1 MPTKQDFFGTYY
13 HIHQSP
19 KYSTSA
25 RSESRQKKRDEWN
38 ECERRRID
46 IKAVNNSIPLFPQSR
61 QCCLFYIHLSVVHL
75 YEDVQLSS

>member
-13 HIHQSP
+13 HIHQSSP
-19 KYSTSA
+19 VRKQK
-25 RSESRQKKRDEWN
+25 EKKRDEWN